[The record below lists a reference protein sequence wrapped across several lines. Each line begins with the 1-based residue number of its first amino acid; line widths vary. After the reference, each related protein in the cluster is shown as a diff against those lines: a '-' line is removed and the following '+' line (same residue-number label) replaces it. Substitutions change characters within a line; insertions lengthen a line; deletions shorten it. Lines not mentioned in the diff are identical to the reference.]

1 MVGYFFLYPLL
12 DVWASGQSH
21 LGGSLKQAAQ
31 AQLPALLSWERAVA
45 PHTAVQLCSAPS
57 SAASRGVAPGSPG
70 PRPPGR
76 EGGGRLGRTRPV
88 RSSCYS
94 CNSEVLFSAASPRIQ
109 ASHPLPSTSLAL
121 ASPLTGPSSPV
132 PSLLSLPPGFL
143 HLTLGIKET
152 ASGDRVNTR
161 RPACSTSSWLHNSGF
176 LRDRKKIRML
186 NGLLREG
193 RGKTC

>member
-1 MVGYFFLYPLL
+1 MRGGYFFLYSLL
-12 DVWASGQSH
+12 EVWASRPSH
-21 LGGSLKQAAQ
+21 PGGSLQQAAQ

-57 SAASRGVAPGSPG
+57 SAASRGVAPGSLG

-76 EGGGRLGRTRPV
+76 EGGGRVGRARHV

-94 CNSEVLFSAASPRIQ
+94 CNSEVLSLFSSLPQIW

-121 ASPLTGPSSPV
+121 APPRTSSPV
-132 PSLLSLPPGFL
+132 PSLLSLPPVLL
-143 HLTLGIKET
+143 HLTLGIKEI
-152 ASGDRVNTR
+152 ASGDRVNIR

-186 NGLLREG
+186 NGL
-193 RGKTC
+193 